1 MLLHSNDV
9 KLPYY
14 LIKDW
19 LISQKVSEAEERVGA
34 VTSKH
39 VFAVGKKSAL
49 KVRKATATLMNN
61 RYISQSLVVLDIHVI
76 S

>member
-9 KLPYY
+9 KLPYVVLLVGFSIASDY
-14 LIKDW
+14 DW
-19 LISQKVSEAEERVGA
+19 LISKKVSEAEERVGT

-49 KVRKATATLMNN
+49 KVRKLQ
-61 RYISQSLVVLDIHVI
+61 RQ
-76 S
+76 